1 MKLDGKVAIVTGAGA
16 GIGAATA
23 LLFARE
29 GAKVVCAS
37 LLESEAEISDQ
48 IQAAGGEATFVQVD
62 VSNEDEVQTL
72 IAKTIDTY
80 GQIDIVANI
89 AGIVI
94 PGRIDN
100 LDVDGW
106 DKTMAVNVRSVFLVS
121 KYALPHLQQSKGV
134 IVSVGSSVAIKG
146 VKDRAAY
153 SASKGAVVS
162 MTRALAADH
171 VEEGV
176 RVNCICPGTVD
187 SPSLKQRLSAFD
199 DPDEARANFIARQPM
214 KRFGTPEEIAEGIL
228 YLATAEFCTGTVLSV
243 DGGMTM

>member
-1 MKLDGKVAIVTGAGA
+1 MKLEGKVAIVTGAGA
-16 GIGAATA
+16 GIGAATS

-37 LLESEAEISDQ
+37 LLESEAEIVDQ
-48 IQAAGGEATFVQVD
+48 IRAAGSEAIFVQGDVASEETARGIIEQAIETYGQVD
-62 VSNEDEVQTL
+62 V
-72 IAKTIDTY
+72 
-80 GQIDIVANI
+80 VANI

-94 PGRIDN
+94 PGRVDN
-100 LDVDGW
+100 TETGSW

-121 KYALPHLQQSKGV
+121 KYALPYLAQTHGV
-134 IVSVGSSVAIKG
+134 IVNVGSSVAIKG
-146 VKDRAAY
+146 VKDRASY

-162 MTRALAADH
+162 LTRAMAMDH

-187 SPSLKQRLSAFD
+187 SPSLQQRLDAFD
-199 DPDEARANFIARQPM
+199 DPDAARAQFIARQPL